1 MQKELEEGVA
11 HYPTTSMP
19 GENGNGAYFGH
30 SSNNIFNKGKYKF
43 AFVLLNQLTIGDTFY
58 ITKDGKLYAYKVFD
72 KKVVEP
78 NQVEVLLPV
87 EGHTAT
93 ATLITCDPP
102 GTSLRRLVVV
112 GDQISPDPN
121 GNIASDGNKTLD
133 DRSFE
138 LAGNSPTLWG
148 RFISSGIGKVV
159 VGLLVAGAVI
169 VLFRRINLPDSPNAK
184 L

>member
-1 MQKELEEGVA
+1 
-11 HYPTTSMP
+11 MP
-19 GENGNGAYFGH
+19 
-30 SSNNIFNKGKYKF
+30 
-43 AFVLLNQLTIGDTFY
+43 GDTFY

-78 NQVEVLLPV
+78 NQVEVLNPI

-121 GNIASDGNKTLD
+121 ANSEASTELPTSKTGIL
-133 DRSFE
+133 S
-138 LAGNSPTLWG
+138 GNSPTLGG
-148 RFISSGIGKVV
+148 RFIGTPIGKVI
-159 VGLLVAGAVI
+159 VGLLVVGSVI
-169 VLFRRINLPDSPNAK
+169 IVFRRTSAK
-184 L
+184 SN